1 MYDKI
6 SVDFTKT
13 GLENV
18 KDLLV
23 DGGYPRAELEKIAIY
38 TTKEVDNQ
46 GTTELYVGTSDADFA
61 NRMTNAGVDVS
72 TVPSAATDT
81 DGSVKAGFTK
91 IIKHNYR
98 RVDPVKTTQIH
109 QFTDT
114 DENGDYIELNV
125 PLTAITSEK
134 LEKYL
139 KKALFSTTGD
149 AVTGQRIFGADV
161 VTEGGTPVTLQ
172 YGENKVNYDYT
183 TDDAKLCFAKRDP
196 QQKLTVRL
204 RSDVEIGD
212 QVILFPYLGNNPHEL
227 VSDSTPIPAFETKG
241 LAQDLTGLATR
252 YVGQNAYGPNRDIV
266 KSNHVYG
273 VSINLNDVTDPAKL
287 KQAYLT
293 KAYANVPARQQLV
306 AEQEFQRQGT
316 TRVEYSFGA
325 GKLGADIER
334 VVEFRSTGS
343 TSDPAYKLTESVGF
357 YVAPTTAKAI
367 AKALHEAEHNQGLFK
382 DEKILETSI
391 GKAGDATIYYTLD
404 DAAALENHQASV
416 DTEDGRAKLKAL
428 FEAQIGDTL
437 IGTKKALKVEFQDPD
452 AGGVVYDK
460 DSFTFKI
467 SAAEGYED
475 FIVGSIY
482 VVGDFTVGKF
492 HVADELNGFS
502 EGLVAV

>member
-23 DGGYPRAELEKIAIY
+23 DGGYPRAELEKISIY

-46 GTTELYVGTSDADFA
+46 GTTELYVGTADADFA
-61 NRMTNAGVDVS
+61 NRMTNAGVDVN
-72 TVPSAATDT
+72 TVPNAANDT
-81 DGSVKAGFTK
+81 DGTTKAGFTK

-98 RVDPVKTTQIH
+98 RVDPVKATQIH

-114 DENGDYIELNV
+114 DENGEYVD
-125 PLTAITSEK
+125 LTTPSSEN
-134 LEKYL
+134 LEKVF
-139 KKALFSTTGD
+139 KKKLFSSTGD
-149 AVTGQRIFGADV
+149 VVTGQRIFGADI
-161 VTEGGTPVTLQ
+161 VTEGSASVTLQ

-212 QVILFPYLGNNPHEL
+212 QVILFPYLGYTPHEL
-227 VSDSTPIPAFETKG
+227 VSDSTPIAAFETKG

-252 YVGQNAYGPNRDIV
+252 YVGQSAFGPNRDIV

-306 AEQEFQRQGT
+306 AEQEFQRHGT
-316 TRVEYSFGA
+316 TRVGYSLGE
-325 GKLGADIER
+325 GKLGDIER
-334 VVEFRSTGS
+334 VVEFRSTGD

-404 DAAALENHQASV
+404 DQAALDNHQASV
-416 DTEDGRAKLKAL
+416 DTEDGRTKLKQL
-428 FEAQIGDTL
+428 FEVQISDTL

-452 AGGVVYDK
+452 AGGVTYDK

>member
-6 SVDFTKT
+6 SVDFEKT

-23 DGGYPRAELEKIAIY
+23 DGGYPRAELDKFSIY
-38 TTKEVDNQ
+38 TTKEVDNE
-46 GTTELYVGTSDADFA
+46 GVTELYVGTADADIA

-98 RVDPVKTTQIH
+98 RVDPVKATQIH

-114 DENGDYIELNV
+114 DANGEYVD
-125 PLTAITSEK
+125 LTAPTKEN
-134 LEKYL
+134 LDKYV
-139 KKALFSTTGD
+139 KNFLFNTAGNP
-149 AVTGQRIFGADV
+149 VLGQHIFGADI
-161 VTEGGTPVTLQ
+161 VTEGGASVTLQ

-325 GKLGADIER
+325 GKLGDIER

-416 DTEDGRAKLKAL
+416 DTEDGRAKLKSL
-428 FEAQIGDTL
+428 FEVQIGDTL
-437 IGTKKALKVEFQDPD
+437 VGSKKALKVEFQDPD

-475 FIVGSIY
+475 FIVGSVY

-502 EGLVAV
+502 EGLVAE

>member
-98 RVDPVKTTQIH
+98 RVDPVKSTQIH
-109 QFTDT
+109 QFTDS
-114 DENGDYIELNV
+114 DVNGDYV
-125 PLTAITSEK
+125 DLTAPSKEN
-134 LEKYL
+134 LDKYI
-139 KKALFSTTGD
+139 KTFLFNTAGNP
-149 AVTGQRIFGADV
+149 VLGQPIFGADI
-161 VTEGGTPVTLQ
+161 VTEGGASVTLQ

-204 RSDVEIGD
+204 RSDVEVGD
-212 QVILFPYLGNNPHEL
+212 QVILFPYLGSTPHEL

-252 YVGQNAYGPNRDIV
+252 YVGQKTYGTPANNTV

-273 VSINLNDVTDPAKL
+273 VSISLNDVTDPAKL

-306 AEQEFQRQGT
+306 AEQEFQRRGT
-316 TRVEYSFGA
+316 TRVGYSLGE
-325 GKLGADIER
+325 GKLGDIER
-334 VVEFRSTGS
+334 VVEFRSTGD

-357 YVAPTTAKAI
+357 YVAPTTAKAV

-404 DAAALENHQASV
+404 DAAALENQQASV
-416 DTEDGRAKLKAL
+416 DTEDGRAKLKTL
-428 FEAQIGDTL
+428 FEVQINDTL

-502 EGLVAV
+502 EGLVEV